1 MAINQSLYERINFD
15 GVFLFLFFLFIQGG
29 MKAVIWTDVIMFCVM
44 FATTLMVII
53 MGTIKAGGFNYVWD
67 FNHDEGRLDVF

>member
-1 MAINQSLYERINFD
+1 
-15 GVFLFLFFLFIQGG
+15 

-53 MGTIKAGGFNYVWD
+53 MGTIEAGGFAHVWE
-67 FNHDEGRLDVF
+67 FNHDQGRLDIF